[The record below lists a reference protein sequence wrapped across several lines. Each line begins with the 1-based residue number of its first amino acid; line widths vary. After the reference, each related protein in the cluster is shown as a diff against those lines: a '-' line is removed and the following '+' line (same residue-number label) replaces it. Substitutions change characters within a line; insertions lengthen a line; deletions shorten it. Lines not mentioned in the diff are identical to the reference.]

1 MSKEEEEEARRKA
14 EEEAAAREREEQKEP
29 TIEDMLNE
37 LPLSGQGK
45 KLLAGVIGGVAQN
58 ITEINTR
65 LDGLEKQPANENPDI
80 YAGLSADQKYQVLMA
95 RASAP
100 AAAAQQGLLQ
110 SLLARVG
117 GGGGGGGGGGDFS
130 NLVKSAETIRGLR
143 GVLFPEPSPLQIAM
157 EKAQVAQV
165 LSQTRLMNKVAG
177 KATSDYLDK
186 IEAEIEGTGAGA
198 GGEEA

>member
-37 LPLSGQGK
+37 LPLSDQGK

-58 ITEINTR
+58 IIQINTR

-80 YAGLSADQKYQVLMA
+80 YSGLSGEQKYQVMMA

-117 GGGGGGGGGGDFS
+117 GGGGGGGGGDFS
-130 NLVKSAETIRGLR
+130 NLVKSADTIRGLR
-143 GVLFPEPSPLQIAM
+143 SVLFPEPTPVQMAM
-157 EKAQVAQV
+157 EKAQVEQV
-165 LSQTRLMNKVAG
+165 LAQTRLMNKVAG
-177 KATSDYLDK
+177 KATSEYLDK
-186 IEAEIEGTGAGA
+186 ISEEMKSTGA
-198 GGEEA
+198 EE